1 VSALSQIHLPWP
13 TLLGLS
19 LVILLILLMFA
30 GDGWVFIPND
40 SYGIVERKWSLRG
53 SRDGGKI
60 GFMAL
65 GGETGFLPETI
76 HGGFH
81 SYMPF
86 MYRVHRQKLI
96 TVRNIGYLFARAG
109 AALPN
114 GQALAAW
121 PEDVDPRDAR
131 AFLTKG
137 GQQGNQRHIL
147 RAASYA
153 INTALFVVFTEDG
166 IFEIPL
172 GDRGKIDSLHGL
184 IQTRGGYDPVFLD
197 GDDIGVV
204 TVQDG
209 PALDHGEIIAPT
221 VGTDA
226 KVPALFHNSFQDV
239 PKFLAAGGR
248 RGRQEQVLTEGTYY
262 INRLFAT
269 VDFKEKTIVEMGTVG
284 VVVSYV
290 GPPGAD
296 LTGADYKHG
305 QLVEQGQRGVWQVPL
320 QPGKYAYNPY
330 AYRVK
335 TVPTTNFQLR
345 WIEAATDGHNFDANL
360 SEIRLITRDAFEPI
374 LPLSIVVHI
383 AQEDAPYVLQQ
394 FGPEI
399 GNLVDQSL
407 DPMVSA
413 WFKDAAQALTLIEL
427 VNERAALQAKAL
439 AEMKVR
445 FGKYRLNVMEVMIG
459 TPRAAPGDKH
469 IDTVFEQLR
478 SRQVAKEQAATYA
491 SQQEAAVKERELN
504 EAKAIAAQQPA
515 LTASKVAIAV
525 AENEGE
531 AALKRKTK
539 EAEAL
544 VKTATATAEQTRLAG
559 QAEAAR
565 IQAIGA
571 AEASATKA
579 QSDALGGPDAALR
592 RAIAGLL
599 AEAIKNA
606 RQPLVPGIVMGSAGQ
621 TSIADLLM
629 SMAVANGS
637 VGKVL
642 TGEAPAG

>member
-1 VSALSQIHLPWP
+1 MSAIPEIPLLWP
-13 TLLGLS
+13 AISGLS
-19 LVILLILLMFA
+19 LLIVIVILMFV

-53 SRDGGKI
+53 SHEGGKI
-60 GFMAL
+60 GFVTL
-65 GGETGFLPETI
+65 GAETGFLPETI
-76 HGGFH
+76 LGGFH

-86 MYRVHRQKLI
+86 MYRVHRRKLI
-96 TVRNIGYLFARAG
+96 TVRNLGYLFARAG
-109 AALPN
+109 APLPN

-121 PEDVDPRDAR
+121 PEGANPRDAR
-131 AFLTKG
+131 AFLTRG
-137 GQQGNQRHIL
+137 GQEGIQRHIL

-166 IFEIPL
+166 AHEIPL
-172 GDRGKIDSLHGL
+172 GDQEKIDSLHGL
-184 IQTRGGYDPVFLD
+184 IESRGGYEPVFLD
-197 GDDIGVV
+197 GDKIGVV

-209 PALDHGEIIAPT
+209 PALEHGEIIAPT
-221 VGTDA
+221 VGADA
-226 KVPALFHNSFQDV
+226 KVPALFHNSFQDI
-239 PKFLAAGGR
+239 PKFLVAGGR
-248 RGRQEQVLTEGTYY
+248 RGRQEHALTEGTYY

-269 VDFKEKTIVEMGTVG
+269 VEFKEKTIVEVGTVG
-284 VVVSYV
+284 VVVSYA
-290 GPPGAD
+290 GPQGAD

-305 QLVEQGQRGVWQVPL
+305 QLVGQGQRGVWQVPL

-330 AYRVK
+330 AYKVK
-335 TVPTTNFQLR
+335 SVPTTNFQLR
-345 WIEAATDGHNFDANL
+345 WIEAATEGHNFDANL
-360 SEIRLITRDAFEPI
+360 SEIKLITKDAFEPI

-383 AQEDAPYVLQQ
+383 AQEDAPYVVQQ

-427 VNERAALQAKAL
+427 VNERAALQSKAL
-439 AEMKVR
+439 EEMKVR
-445 FGKYRLNVMEVMIG
+445 FSKYRLNVMEVMIG
-459 TPRAAPGDKH
+459 TPRASPGDKH

-478 SRQVAKEQAATYA
+478 FRQVAKEQATTYA

-515 LTASKVAIAV
+515 LTASKIAIAV
-525 AENEGE
+525 AENQGE
-531 AALKRKTK
+531 AELKRKTK

-544 VKTATATAEQTRLAG
+544 VKTAAAMAEQTRLAG
-559 QAEAAR
+559 QAEAGR

-579 QSDALGGPDAALR
+579 QAEALGGPDAALR

-606 RQPLVPGIVMGSAGQ
+606 KQPLVPGIVMGSGGQ
-621 TSIADLLM
+621 TSITDLLM
-629 SMAVANGS
+629 SMAVANGAI
-637 VGKVL
+637 GKAL
-642 TGEAPAG
+642 TGDAPTA